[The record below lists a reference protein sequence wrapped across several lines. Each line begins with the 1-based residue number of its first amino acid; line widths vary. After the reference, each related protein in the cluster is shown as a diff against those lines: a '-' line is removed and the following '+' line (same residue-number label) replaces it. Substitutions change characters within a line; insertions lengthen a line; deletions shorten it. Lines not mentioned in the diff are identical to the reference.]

1 LSLSL
6 NLSGWDVFSLEY
18 DVGAPISTV
27 VTKEVLVEYRR
38 VFHLLWRI
46 KRAEWSLASAW
57 RLHTSATHV

>member
-1 LSLSL
+1 
-6 NLSGWDVFSLEY
+6 SLEY

-57 RLHTSATHV
+57 RLHTSATHVRVS